1 VIEIHLDGK
10 PVTKLQAARAA
21 ATLEGP
27 SIWIGEPDGSGWMP
41 QYISVY
47 ARHRASDTIQRPA
60 LDCHHFIADTV
71 AEMRQQAAAVTL
83 AAEICEWAE
92 MIAAEQVTEFRTSST
107 GVTARC
113 RQPGDHG
120 PALEGAT
127 LDCDVAAHH
136 EPRPVTWQCTYCW
149 TEYKALPS
157 DKPPV
162 CPECGPLHGPGAN
175 AAQPQ
180 RVSGPASRFDAGEG
194 TRELASPGRELLA
207 AAIAEQDEPG
217 PKLCEYCDVEPA
229 AEGKYCEA
237 CAPAVQLAAGAEPV
251 LPELET
257 TGMGVRLAVC
267 GRHIAMDANGRCDA
281 CDEGKPVIKAA
292 PCVCAHAEILHRPRP
307 ISVVS
312 TTVCVGGRDCGCTGY
327 QPAAEQAGA

>member
-1 VIEIHLDGK
+1 MTEIQIQVDGK
-10 PVTKLQAARAA
+10 PVNKLQAARAA
-21 ATLEGP
+21 ATLGGP

-47 ARHRASDTIQRPA
+47 ARHRAFGTIQRAA

-149 TEYKALPS
+149 TEYEAMPS
-157 DKPPV
+157 EQPPV
-162 CPECGPLHGPGAN
+162 CPECGPLHGPGARD
-175 AAQPQ
+175 AQP
-180 RVSGPASRFDAGEG
+180 RIKPEPEG
-194 TRELASPGRELLA
+194 TAVAPEP
-207 AAIAEQDEPG
+207 AE

-229 AEGKYCEA
+229 TEGKYCAE
-237 CAPAVQLAAGAEPV
+237 CVPAVTLANAGPEPASAPNPPRYV
-251 LPELET
+251 PPGTGERCRAQQADGGGMCTAQPGHDGPEHVVYG
-257 TGMGVRLAVC
+257 TGGRELSRFLVDALRLA
-267 GRHIAMDANGRCDA
+267 R
-281 CDEGKPVIKAA
+281 
-292 PCVCAHAEILHRPRP
+292 
-307 ISVVS
+307 
-312 TTVCVGGRDCGCTGY
+312 
-327 QPAAEQAGA
+327 QQAGA